1 MNEHW
6 ARYCF
11 AEALAGSK
19 RILDAGCGVGYGAAR
34 LARTAAHVYGLDLAF
49 EAVADG
55 EHTQQAPR
63 LRYVQG
69 DCRNLPFRDGSLDL
83 VVAFEVIEHLAEWRE
98 LLREARRVLR
108 PAGQLAVSTP
118 NRLYYGESRSE
129 PNPFHIHEFD
139 YEEFR
144 EALREF
150 FPHTAIILENH
161 ADVITFTPPDVRD
174 FRVQVEECEMRPEE
188 AHFFLGICSCQPLEE
203 PAALLYVP
211 TTANV
216 LREREQHIRLL
227 EKELAQ
233 KVRWLEEAQREL
245 KTLAEKHEAL
255 THEHKEAQERAQT
268 EIERMAAINEEK
280 TAWANELGEEIAS
293 LRQEVQKCI
302 GHIDDAEKRVIER
315 TEWAQR
321 LDRQL
326 MAIYASRGYRI
337 SRRLRLV
344 PEPGSDGEETLQRSG

>member
-1 MNEHW
+1 
-6 ARYCF
+6 
-11 AEALAGSK
+11 
-19 RILDAGCGVGYGAAR
+19 
-34 LARTAAHVYGLDLAF
+34 
-49 EAVADG
+49 
-55 EHTQQAPR
+55 
-63 LRYVQG
+63 
-69 DCRNLPFRDGSLDL
+69 
-83 VVAFEVIEHLAEWRE
+83 
-98 LLREARRVLR
+98 
-108 PAGQLAVSTP
+108 
-118 NRLYYGESRSE
+118 
-129 PNPFHIHEFD
+129 
-139 YEEFR
+139 
-144 EALREF
+144 
-150 FPHTAIILENH
+150 
-161 ADVITFTPPDVRD
+161 
-174 FRVQVEECEMRPEE
+174 
-188 AHFFLGICSCQPLEE
+188 LEE

-233 KVRWLEEAQREL
+233 KARWLEEAQGEL

-255 THEHKEAQERAQT
+255 TYEHKEAQERAQT

-293 LRQEVQKCI
+293 LRREVQKCI